1 MVVCHFYKFLRRLV
15 YVGFITKISIFLR
28 KYWATKSLSK
38 QKEMMKD
45 YMLSLPTDELD
56 NFMFSNIEKI
66 KFGIESLAAEKQ
78 LDAHIKNQFTEQL
91 DSIENKIRHF
101 KQTLKAM

>member
-1 MVVCHFYKFLRRLV
+1 MTYNHEDFL
-15 YVGFITKISIFLR
+15 K

-56 NFMFSNIEKI
+56 NFMFGNIKKI

-78 LDAHIKNQFTEQL
+78 LDAHIKNQFEEQL

-101 KQTLKAM
+101 KQPLKAM